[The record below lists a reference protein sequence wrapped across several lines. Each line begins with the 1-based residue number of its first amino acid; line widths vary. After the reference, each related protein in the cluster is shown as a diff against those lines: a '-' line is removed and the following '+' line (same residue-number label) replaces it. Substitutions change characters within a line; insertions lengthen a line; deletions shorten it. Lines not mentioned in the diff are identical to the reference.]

1 MTVPSI
7 SNLWLGQ
14 LAPWI
19 APGPDLE
26 GYALAIASMWAET
39 DQYLEDP
46 DNDIVAFQ
54 ALFDVDIAPFAALPW
69 LAQCVGERIPYG
81 YTDQQSRDWIRNS
94 PKWIRG
100 TPAGIWNAVK
110 RVIVPGGSMQMRE
123 NWNAN
128 TSTADPDWISIL
140 TWTNQTPDPNLVRQ
154 ALRRNVPA
162 DIMWVYT
169 LQAQATWA
177 SFQGVITTWGQ
188 MKTTYP
194 TWGDV
199 QGATPGYTTWT

>member
-1 MTVPSI
+1 
-7 SNLWLGQ
+7 
-14 LAPWI
+14 
-19 APGPDLE
+19 
-26 GYALAIASMWAET
+26 
-39 DQYLEDP
+39 
-46 DNDIVAFQ
+46 
-54 ALFDVDIAPFAALPW
+54 
-69 LAQCVGERIPYG
+69 
-81 YTDQQSRDWIRNS
+81 
-94 PKWIRG
+94 
-100 TPAGIWNAVK
+100 
-110 RVIVPGGSMQMRE
+110 MQMRE

-162 DIMWVYT
+162 DIMWAYT